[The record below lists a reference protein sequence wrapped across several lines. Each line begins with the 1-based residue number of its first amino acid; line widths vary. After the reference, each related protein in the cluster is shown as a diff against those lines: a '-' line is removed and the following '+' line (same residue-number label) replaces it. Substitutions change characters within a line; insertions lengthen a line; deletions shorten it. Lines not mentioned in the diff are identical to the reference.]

1 MEPVCLMMAYAADVV
16 TILALLVVY
25 TTVVMG
31 LVALVGASIA
41 VIIVLL
47 TK

>member
-1 MEPVCLMMAYAADVV
+1 MMAYAADVV

-25 TTVVMG
+25 TTAVMG
-31 LVALVGASIA
+31 LVALVGASI
-41 VIIVLL
+41 VVLIVLF